1 MLDIMFYMTHYPDVL
16 HHPKEDLAFAR
27 LAERSDRAL
36 SIVAELAEQHA
47 QLKRNGNALVV
58 ALDDIVNGSISSRD
72 HIEAP
77 GRAYIAEFRG
87 HMDVEEAKILP
98 LAATLLDRDDWA
110 AIDSAVRSLE
120 DPVFGKT
127 ANERYAALRRHITRG
142 GRTGRPAAAP
152 DQRRESASRNAVRVT
167 PSVALCAIPCGN
179 RCMSLRRRE
188 LLVHRRTKS
197 FCLATTSL
205 VDIVAIAAIL

>member
-1 MLDIMFYMTHYPDVL
+1 
-16 HHPKEDLAFAR
+16 
-27 LAERSDRAL
+27 
-36 SIVAELAEQHA
+36 
-47 QLKRNGNALVV
+47 
-58 ALDDIVNGSISSRD
+58 VNGSISSRD

-142 GRTGRPAAAP
+142 GRTGKAGGRP
-152 DQRRESASRNAVRVT
+152 
-167 PSVALCAIPCGN
+167 
-179 RCMSLRRRE
+179 
-188 LLVHRRTKS
+188 
-197 FCLATTSL
+197 
-205 VDIVAIAAIL
+205 